1 MKNERLILQVAL
13 GAIGGMIGTAA
24 IFSALAAN
32 KKLAPETEAPM
43 KEDPGQFMVETAED
57 AALTK
62 REQKEVPR
70 IAETIAAN
78 ALHFGYGASGGAL
91 YALLRP
97 KSANLLLEGAALGT
111 AIWAIGYLGWLPAV
125 GLLPPPTEQKPI
137 QVFTPV
143 WQHALYGVVTI
154 AAYEQ
159 LRKVAS

>member
-1 MKNERLILQVAL
+1 MKNENTLLRVAL
-13 GAIGGMIGTAA
+13 GAIGGMIGTVA

-32 KKLAPETEAPM
+32 KKLASETEAPL
-43 KEDPGQFMVETAED
+43 KEDPGEFMVETAENQT
-57 AALTK
+57 LTK
-62 REQKEVPR
+62 KEQREVPK
-70 IAETIAAN
+70 IAETVAAN
-78 ALHFGYGASGGAL
+78 ALHFSYGASGGAL

-97 KSANLLLEGAALGT
+97 KSENLILEGAALGT

-143 WQHALYGVVTI
+143 WQHWLYGVVTI

-159 LRKVAS
+159 LRKLAS